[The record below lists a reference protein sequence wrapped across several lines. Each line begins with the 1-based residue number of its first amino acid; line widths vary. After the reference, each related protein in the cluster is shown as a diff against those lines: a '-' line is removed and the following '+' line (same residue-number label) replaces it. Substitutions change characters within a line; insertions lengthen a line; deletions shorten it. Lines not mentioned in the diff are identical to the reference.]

1 MQETRQNMQDL
12 VSWNLWEDFQSKIKE
27 NNKNN
32 VLIASN
38 LTRLEIETGRYM
50 YVKNIVFVT
59 PFFFFFLHQKQLR
72 MFLTLSHI

>member
-12 VSWNLWEDFQSKIKE
+12 VSWNLCEDFQSKIKE

-38 LTRLEIETGRYM
+38 LTRLEIETGRY
-50 YVKNIVFVT
+50 VKNIVFVT
-59 PFFFFFLHQKQLR
+59 PFFPFSRHQKQLR